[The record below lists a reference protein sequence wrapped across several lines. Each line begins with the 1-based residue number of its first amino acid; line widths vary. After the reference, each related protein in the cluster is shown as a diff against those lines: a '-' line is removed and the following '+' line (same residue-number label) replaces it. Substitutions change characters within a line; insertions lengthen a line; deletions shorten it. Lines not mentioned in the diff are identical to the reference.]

1 MSQTTLIIQRQNVLN
16 IVWADNLAI
25 SPTVTRFEGISWAA
39 VREAIIGFLG
49 ASVFYIVW
57 KGVCGLLWFILI
69 RIPNQYPK
77 IVTVWAID
85 DWLKCRNAWKR
96 RRSYRDGVRALV
108 QPWAG
113 VRQLITAVKV
123 ENIHVLCDCQLL
135 SVEGNISG
143 FLCLIDT
150 CLYKLSL

>member
-85 DWLKCRNAWKR
+85 DVAKVQKCLEKK
-96 RRSYRDGVRALV
+96 ALV
-108 QPWAG
+108 QRWCTG
-113 VRQLITAVKV
+113 VGSAVSRCQAANHSGKSWKHSCALRLSAIVCGRQYFGIFMS
-123 ENIHVLCDCQLL
+123 NWYL
-135 SVEGNISG
+135 SI
-143 FLCLIDT
+143 
-150 CLYKLSL
+150 